1 MKIIGISGGIG
12 SGKSVVCKIFATL
25 GVPVYNADDRAKWLL
40 NNDASLKS
48 SIIQLLGNESYTE
61 QGLYNRVWV
70 AAQVFNNFAL
80 LQKLNAIVHPA
91 VYEDTEAWAKQ
102 HSDKPY
108 IIKEAALFKRAGEGN
123 NLDFLVVV
131 QAPESLRIERIKKR
145 DPQRSEQE
153 IKDIMARQFSDE
165 ERIKQADYI
174 IQNNDSQLL
183 IPQVLKLHRLF
194 FG

>member
-48 SIIQLLGNESYTE
+48 SIIQLLGDESYTS
-61 QGLYNRVWV
+61 QGLYNRAWV
-70 AAQVFNNFAL
+70 AAQVFNNPAL

-102 HSDKPY
+102 HSDKSY

-123 NLDFLVVV
+123 NLDFLVMVN
-131 QAPESLRIERIKKR
+131 APEALRIERTKKR

-153 IKDIMARQFSDE
+153 IRDIIARQFSDE
-165 ERIKQADYI
+165 ERIKYADYI
-174 IQNNDSQLL
+174 IQNDDSQLL
-183 IPQVLKLHRLF
+183 IPQVLELHRLF
-194 FG
+194 LR